1 MADVFIALRNF
12 YGRCFHRP
20 KKKHI
25 AKFMFHCHSRERNS
39 NMADAHIIA
48 LSKMQTHGRCSYHR
62 PKQNMADVLC
72 HRPK

>member
-1 MADVFIALRNF
+1 MANVFIALRNF

-48 LSKMQTHGRCSYHR
+48 LRKTWPMSYAIALSKIHTDAR
-62 PKQNMADVLC
+62 
-72 HRPK
+72 